1 MNELLKIG
9 AVAQLTGLSP
19 EGIRAWERRYG
30 VGPTHRHGTTRQ
42 YSQSDVKRL
51 QQLKQLTDEG
61 HGIRQLAHLSND
73 QLAELLAAADEIKVM
88 LVGPRVVREER
99 SSDDDHLVRV
109 AGRTA
114 SVELFLE
121 QIDDA
126 PTVDVVVID
135 LPSLQ
140 GDQLESIA
148 DAWRLPIVVVY
159 QYAAKSNVS
168 RAEAMNIT
176 LVKKPGSWRDIA
188 TACVE
193 AVSQHDDRA
202 RFSQRRFSDS
212 ELLHLIDTCE
222 AMADET
228 LHAHEL
234 AQQILGVN
242 AYGDYL
248 MDRSDD
254 LGSLS
259 VSAHVQNARSEL
271 EEALGEIVRDRELL

>member
-9 AVAQLTGLSP
+9 AVAQMTGLSP

-30 VGPTHRHGTTRQ
+30 IGPTHSHGATRQ

-51 QQLKQLTDEG
+51 QQLKQLTDDG
-61 HGIRQLAHLSND
+61 HGIRQLANLSND
-73 QLAELLAAADEIKVM
+73 ELAELLAAADEIKVM
-88 LVGPRVVREER
+88 LVGPRVIREER
-99 SSDDDHLVRV
+99 RFDDDPRVRV

-114 SVELFLE
+114 TVELFLE

-126 PTVDVVVID
+126 PSVDAVVVD

-148 DAWRLPIVVVY
+148 NAWLRPVVVVY
-159 QYAAKSNVS
+159 QYAARSSIS

-176 LVKKPGSWRDIA
+176 LVKKPGSWREIE

-193 AVSQHDDRA
+193 AVAQHDDRA
-202 RFSQRRFSDS
+202 RFSQRRFSDD
-212 ELLHLIDTCE
+212 ELLHIMNTCE
-222 AMADET
+222 ENADES

-234 AQQILGVN
+234 AQLILDVN